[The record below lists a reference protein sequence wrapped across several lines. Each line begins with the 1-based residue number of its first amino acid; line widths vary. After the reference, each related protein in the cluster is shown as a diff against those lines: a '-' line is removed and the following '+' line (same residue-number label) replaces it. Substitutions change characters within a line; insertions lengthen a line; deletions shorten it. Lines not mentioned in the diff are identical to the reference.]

1 MKIITANLC
10 VAAAVVSCWF
20 AAAARAD
27 DFGSQTLPHDPAHDP
42 ALAAKINQDIDK
54 AAATSSAKSS
64 ADVEQRINDL
74 EATRSAVDQRKGSP
88 ISLSVSGWVGEQVQ
102 YNIKQ

>member
-1 MKIITANLC
+1 MKIVTANLC
-10 VAAAVVSCWF
+10 FAAAVASCCF
-20 AAAARAD
+20 GAAARAD
-27 DFGSQTLPHDPAHDP
+27 DFGSIPPAHDP

-54 AAATSSAKSS
+54 AAGASAAKPS

-102 YNIKQ
+102 YNVKQ

>member
-1 MKIITANLC
+1 MMKLITANLC
-10 VAAAVVSCWF
+10 VAAAVASCWLG
-20 AAAARAD
+20 APARAD
-27 DFGSQTLPHDPAHDP
+27 DFGSQTPSHDP

-54 AAATSSAKSS
+54 ATGISAAKPS

>member
-1 MKIITANLC
+1 MMKIITANLC
-10 VAAAVVSCWF
+10 VAVAVASF
-20 AAAARAD
+20 SLGAAARAD
-27 DFGSQTLPHDPAHDP
+27 DLGSLTPPHDP

-54 AAATSSAKSS
+54 AAGISAAKPST
-64 ADVEQRINDL
+64 DVEQRINDL

>member
-10 VAAAVVSCWF
+10 VAAAVASCF
-20 AAAARAD
+20 FGAAVRAD
-27 DFGSQTLPHDPAHDP
+27 DFGSATPAHDP

-54 AAATSSAKSS
+54 AAGIGSAKSS
-64 ADVEQRINDL
+64 TDVEQRINDL

-102 YNIKQ
+102 YNVKQ